1 MNKQAYNQP
10 LSQLSILQHFLLNS
24 LSKFKPY
31 QINLLN
37 EWIYAN
43 RQKIKAKGI
52 TKNIIKKLK
61 QSYPVEYITGYTYF
75 YNQKFFVKY
84 NKCKVYIPSLDSE
97 KIIDKAFQQVI
108 KIYSN
113 PNNQNLNL
121 LILDLGTGSGALLLS
136 LYSKLKNYY
145 ASNKPNN
152 AKYNANFENAF
163 TFIGTDISS
172 CAIKIARKNKK
183 SIAPLAKNIKL
194 IKANIIF
201 KPTSTNTS
209 SNTKNMFLISKLQ
222 VHNLIRNAIN
232 KKNFIII
239 LFNKPYVTQKQYQK
253 LEKTMY
259 YYPKKALLETQSF
272 KYTYQEFIKYLNKLK
287 YKKYIFYIQET
298 RYSKNKMRPKLIT
311 KLFLILTPLQTKT
324 NY

>member
-10 LSQLSILQHFLLNS
+10 LRQLSILQHFLLNS

-61 QSYPVEYITGYTYF
+61 QNYPVEYITGYAYF
-75 YNQKFFVKY
+75 YNQKFFVKH

-136 LYSKLKNYY
+136 LYTRLRSYLVNNKAFKSKNL
-145 ASNKPNN
+145 
-152 AKYNANFENAF
+152 ENTF
-163 TFIGTDISS
+163 TFIGTDISN
-172 CAIKIARKNKK
+172 CALRIASKNKK
-183 SIAPLAKNIKL
+183 LIAPSAKNIKL

-201 KPTSTNTS
+201 KPAATNTS
-209 SNTKNMFLISKLQ
+209 SNTKNMFLNSKLQ
-222 VHNLIRNAIN
+222 VHKLIRNAIN
-232 KKNFIII
+232 KNDFIII
-239 LFNKPYVTQKQYQK
+239 IFNKPYVTAEQYQK
-253 LEKTMY
+253 LEKAMS
-259 YYPKKALLETQSF
+259 YYPKKALLETQNF
-272 KYTYQEFIKYLNKLK
+272 KETYKKFIKYLHKLK
-287 YKKYIFYIQET
+287 YSKHIFYIQET
-298 RYSKNKMRPKLIT
+298 RYSKNKMRPKFIIRRFQPST
-311 KLFLILTPLQTKT
+311 KISIK
-324 NY
+324 